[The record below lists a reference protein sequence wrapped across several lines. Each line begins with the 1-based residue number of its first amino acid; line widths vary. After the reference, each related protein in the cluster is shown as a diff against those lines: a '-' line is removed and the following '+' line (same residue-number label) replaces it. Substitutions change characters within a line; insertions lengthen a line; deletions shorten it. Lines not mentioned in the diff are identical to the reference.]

1 MSHLGERKT
10 DMCISCSES
19 FVFIVEPPAADVC
32 IRGGEVCMG
41 GPSSM
46 PNGHL
51 LEDKSKKYSPLK
63 SWVLRALSFK
73 WKPFGRLDFVFHA
86 IGTPILRFKGLL
98 GFFL

>member
-10 DMCISCSES
+10 DMCISCSEN

-46 PNGHL
+46 PIAQWPAIGRQIKEIFSTEVL
-51 LEDKSKKYSPLK
+51 GTSSPFIQMET
-63 SWVLRALSFK
+63 LRAS
-73 WKPFGRLDFVFHA
+73 
-86 IGTPILRFKGLL
+86 
-98 GFFL
+98 